1 MFCSHCGKQVGGDER
16 FCPHCGKPLA
26 SSSTQKKQQ
35 KVSTTTLRIL
45 VAAAGVVVVLLIVTV
60 AMKFGLPE
68 MTNSA
73 ATSST
78 AAATVTVSGKKIR
91 GLQRPTL
98 ISSLD
103 KEAAAKAAPALSKYR
118 KEGSSDTS
126 AGVKPD
132 IKSYSV
138 EDGLSNVTNA
148 NDIFLP
154 EAVKPLLTKNGFA
167 IAENT
172 AMFEFFETYE
182 MNRYDLVPNFVT
194 TDSMMHSYHLYFS
207 YLLKTCER
215 GQLSTKLRDMSEAM
229 LRESQD
235 QLSKLTD
242 DEWQNAAWRNV
253 AFFSV
258 ACKLCG
264 SDTPIPEAVESAVDS
279 EVAQIMAAS
288 TVGSSV
294 VLSEGTKNGV
304 NLDYTQFKPRGYYEG
319 DATLEAYFRT
329 MMWYGQVNFTQSE
342 ETLDRSALLMT
353 MALNSDAMSDW
364 EAIYTITS
372 FFAGVSDD
380 NGYYEYWPIIQA
392 VYGDDVSVESLNNT
406 KDKWNTFH
414 KTTAHMQAPKINSV
428 VVADRGKEADR
439 SSENLGFRFMGQ
451 RFSLDERIF
460 SQLMYSR
467 VGENS
472 AGEKRMLPNALDVP
486 SVLGST
492 EAQAI
497 LHEAGADDF
506 ANYSDNRESLR
517 KEIAQNADELWTG
530 SLYAQW
536 LYTLNPLLATK
547 GEGYPAFMQSKE
559 WERKNLQTYLASY
572 TELKHDTVLYSK
584 QAMAEMGGGPIE
596 ELDDRGYV
604 EPEPELYG
612 RLARLTQGTKEGLSH
627 YGVLSSTDAD
637 GLKILAELASQLEA
651 ISKKELANEKLSDE
665 EYEFIRSYGGQLEH
679 IWDLTADT
687 DNQSWTKAQERPAA
701 IVTDIATDPNGSVLQ
716 VGTGILST
724 IYVVFPI
731 DGELHIAVG
740 AVSNFY
746 QFTQPIDSRL
756 TDSEWRSMLGISASP
771 DANATP
777 MPEKP
782 AWTKSFSCE
791 ID

>member
-1 MFCSHCGKQVGGDER
+1 MFCSNCGKQVGGDER
-16 FCPHCGKPLA
+16 FCSHCGKPLA
-26 SSSTQKKQQ
+26 SSLAQKKQQ
-35 KVSTTTLRIL
+35 KVSNTTFRIL
-45 VAAAGVVVVLLIVTV
+45 IAVAGVVVVLLVVIV
-60 AMKFGLPE
+60 AMKFGLPKKI
-68 MTNSA
+68 NPA
-73 ATSST
+73 ATST
-78 AAATVTVSGKKIR
+78 TPAATVTVSGKKIK

-98 ISSLD
+98 ISPLD
-103 KEAAAKAAPALSKYR
+103 KEAAAKAAPALSSYR
-118 KEGSSDTS
+118 KEVSSDTS

-138 EDGLSNVTNA
+138 EDSLSNVTNA
-148 NDIFLP
+148 NDIMMP
-154 EAVKPLLTKNGFA
+154 DAVKPLLAKNGFA
-167 IAENT
+167 IAEDT
-172 AMFEFFETYE
+172 AGYEFFETYE
-182 MNRYDLVPNFVT
+182 MNRYSLIPNFVT

-215 GQLSTKLRDMSEAM
+215 EQLSAKLRDMSEAM

-235 QLSKLTD
+235 QLGKLTD

-264 SDTPIPEAVESAVDS
+264 SDVHIPEAVESAVDR
-279 EVAQIMAAS
+279 EVAQIMAAGG
-288 TVGSSV
+288 VGSSI
-294 VLSEGTKNGV
+294 VLSEGTKDGV
-304 NLDYTQFKPRGYYEG
+304 DLDYSQFKPRGYYEG
-319 DATLEAYFRT
+319 DTTLEAYFRT

-342 ETLDRSALLMT
+342 ETLDRSALLIT
-353 MALNSDAMSDW
+353 MALNGDALSSW

-372 FFAGVSDD
+372 FFAGASDD
-380 NGYYEYWPIIQA
+380 NGYYEYWPVIQA
-392 VYGDDVSVESLNNT
+392 VYGDNATVESLNNAE
-406 KDKWNTFH
+406 DKWKIFH
-414 KTTAHMQAPKINSV
+414 EATAQMQAPKINSV
-428 VVADRGKEADR
+428 VVADSGEGADH
-439 SSENLGFRFMGQ
+439 SSETLGFRFMGQ

-460 SQLMYSR
+460 SQLLYSR
-467 VGENS
+467 VGKNS

-486 SVLGST
+486 SVLGSM

-506 ANYSDNRESLR
+506 AKYSDNRESLR
-517 KEIAQNADELWTG
+517 KEIAQNGDALWTG

-536 LYTLNPLLATK
+536 LYTLNPLLTAK

-584 QAMAEMGGGPIE
+584 QAMAEMGGGPLE

-612 RLARLTQGTKEGLSH
+612 RLSRLTQGTMEGLSH

-637 GLKILAELASQLEA
+637 GLKTLAELASKLET

-665 EYEFIRSYGGQLEH
+665 EYELIRSYGGQLEH
-679 IWDLTADT
+679 LWDLTADT
-687 DNQSWTKAQERPAA
+687 DNQSWTKAAECPAA
-701 IVTDIATDPNGSVLQ
+701 VVTDIATDPNGSVLQ
-716 VGTGILST
+716 VGTGILSK

-740 AVSNFY
+740 VVSSFY
-746 QFTQPIDSRL
+746 QFEQPMASRL
-756 TDSEWRSMLGISASP
+756 TDSEWRSMLGIGTYQ
-771 DANATP
+771 DANSTA

-791 ID
+791 IR